1 MKIWKER
8 APFIVLFLFAM
19 AIFIM
24 AGYYANVARQDG
36 KVGDLNDGWLIK
48 YNDEISEDVSLS
60 SYGFPVAKR
69 GDWIILSRDLPSD
82 LPDNVS
88 MSLHSVYS
96 VTRVYIDG
104 ECIYEYGLDRYENG
118 EFLGYGTRFISL
130 PSDAAGKEIKIT
142 FYVSENRAFS
152 SIRVPELYK
161 SDLAMLSFYGKL
173 LIPLLVSITLIVV
186 GLCISIVTFFLF
198 VKSYSMER
206 LFCIGIFAI
215 SIGCWSICNYNIDIL
230 FFDDLKIKT
239 LVEIFGL
246 YLAPIPLLLYFR
258 EDVEERSRRWE
269 SFIFYLLLLV
279 EIQSF
284 IVAAVCQFTNK
295 VHLQAFLVLFQILIA
310 VSALFGIYL
319 IIADLRKEKIH
330 KILAGGFLL
339 LIVLAG
345 RDLVAFN
352 IAKFISASEDEYRS
366 YIPIGALVFIVAMLV
381 DFISEMRKQMY
392 KTAETAYLTKIAYTD
407 VLTGLYTRRKC
418 EEIFERI
425 DSKSYEFA
433 IYQFDLNNLKTA
445 NDDYGHEAGDD
456 LIKRFANILTD
467 VFSNGETVGRMGGD
481 EFIVIVEDSYDYK
494 LQKMLDRVNEKIDEE
509 NAGGNEVKISVSAGF
524 ARSTEFEEPTAN
536 QVYKT
541 ADARMYEAKEEYY
554 RSIGHGRRRYD
565 RD

>member
-24 AGYYANVARQDG
+24 AGYYAKVARQDG
-36 KVGDLNDGWLIK
+36 KIGNLNDGWLIK
-48 YNDEISEDVSLS
+48 YNDEVSEDVSLS
-60 SYGFPVAKR
+60 SYSFPIAKK
-69 GDWIILSRDLPSD
+69 GDWIILSRELPSD
-82 LPDNVS
+82 LPENVS
-88 MSLHSVYS
+88 MKIHMVYS
-96 VTRVYIDG
+96 VTRVYVDG

-118 EFLGYGTRFISL
+118 EILGYGTRFVTL

-142 FYVSENRAFS
+142 LYVSENKAFS
-152 SIRVPELYK
+152 SIHIPELFE
-161 SDLAMLSFYGKL
+161 SDTAFLSFYGKL
-173 LIPLLVSITLIVV
+173 LIPLLVSVTLIVA
-186 GLCISIVTFFLF
+186 GLCISTVTFFLF

-206 LFCIGIFAI
+206 LFCIGIFAVC
-215 SIGCWSICNYNIDIL
+215 IGCWSACNYNIDAL
-230 FFDDLKIKT
+230 FLSDLHIKT
-239 LVEIFGL
+239 MIEIFAL
-246 YLAPIPLLLYFR
+246 YLAPVPLLLYFR
-258 EDVEERSRRWE
+258 QDVEERSKRWE

-279 EIQSF
+279 EIQMF
-284 IVAAVCQFTNK
+284 LVAAVCQFTNK
-295 VHLQAFLVLFQILIA
+295 VHLPSFLIAFQTLIA
-310 VSALFGIYL
+310 VSALFGVYL
-319 IIADLRKEKIH
+319 VIEDLKKEKIH
-330 KILAGGFLL
+330 KILAVGFLL

-345 RDLVAFN
+345 RDLIAFN
-352 IAKFISASEDEYRS
+352 IAKFVSASESEYKS

-392 KTAETAYLTKIAYTD
+392 KTAETAYLAKIAYTD

-494 LQKMLDRVNEKIDEE
+494 LQKMLDRVNEKINEE
-509 NAGGNEVKISVSAGF
+509 NAGDNEVKISVSAGF